1 MNRLLDCNAHR
12 LPRQSGVAM
21 VIVLVFVVILTSLGT
36 YALRR
41 AMLNENTSRNVL
53 DLQVAR
59 QAAAAALRD
68 AERDILSPNGAAIGA
83 ICQRGITR
91 PLPPLA
97 GYDLNSSTWSPGC
110 VGGQCVKGNGV
121 RAENYGA
128 NANLNTFSV
137 AGSGGAT
144 LAVTD
149 AQSWWPSNDPNT
161 PPPRWNNVFSSKPSA
176 TNTGNCNTFTGGVPY
191 GTYTGNPPI
200 PGVWQ
205 QPEYLIEIIKTG
217 LIYYYVLTARG
228 WGLSENSEV
237 VVQSIVK
244 LDVK

>member
-1 MNRLLDCNAHR
+1 MNRLLNDNTHS
-12 LPRQSGVAM
+12 LPRQRGVAM

-68 AERDILSPNGAAIGA
+68 AERDVLSKNGPVTAA

-91 PLPPLA
+91 PLPPESEFSQ
-97 GYDLNSSTWSPGC
+97 GSWSDAC
-110 VGGQCVKGNGV
+110 TGGQCRKGKGV
-121 RAENYGA
+121 RNENSGA
-128 NANLNTFSV
+128 QAANFTF
-137 AGSGGAT
+137 AGFGGAT
-144 LAVTD
+144 LATID
-149 AQSWWPSNDPNT
+149 AEPWWPSNDPNV
-161 PPPRWNNVFSSKPSA
+161 PPPRWNNIFSSKPSS
-176 TNTGNCNTFTGGVPY
+176 TNPGNCNTFTGGVPY

-205 QPEYLIEIIKTG
+205 QPEYLIELIKTG
-217 LIYYYVLTARG
+217 NIYYYRLTARG

-244 LDVK
+244 VDSK